1 MKKNNKVNKIIILI
15 VIALIFTISLV
26 IFILNYTKD
35 DSSFSILEKNWIS
48 NHKSSIID
56 ISVYNDIPVY
66 GKDGEGIIFSYLE
79 NFTNAYNIEFNKVSY
94 ITGTKTTLKDAAFR
108 ILDFNTKLTSED
120 IEIYKDYYVIV
131 SKEKQRINDI
141 SELKDKTLLVLDSDV
156 SSIRYYLNDG
166 KDIKFVSCESI
177 DDMLNQAKDNKEESY
192 MVLPNIE
199 YLDVI
204 LKNDLEIT
212 YYISEAYKRY
222 VLTVKDKTLRSIMN
236 KYMMIYSKEKV
247 VDDYKSYLL
256 NTFFKDKEI
265 TDEEKMNYNSHTYT
279 YGYTT
284 KMPFENKI
292 NKEFVG
298 TIANYL
304 SGFEDLTG
312 IDIKLVEYKNN
323 AELKQALSHGDVDF
337 LFANFNP
344 TGTNV
349 DIFTTISP
357 FKEEYVVLSKRPIV
371 VNTIRSLKNEKIH
384 TIANTYLSDYLNNNG
399 IVIEAYDTTDDLL
412 RNISS
417 NSVVMIDKDTYEYYK
432 DNKFKGYKVIYQDV
446 LNNDYTFVVRDVKKN
461 ETFYKLFSFYVS
473 SINYKDIKYE
483 YNTDYV
489 INSKN
494 EISILVKYLLIIFGI
509 VLSIALIL
517 IFIARKKT
525 KDKVIKKDDI
535 FKYID
540 TMTSLKNRN
549 YLNYNIRKWD
559 ENIIYPQ
566 AIVIIDLN
574 NVKYINDNYGHEEGD
589 EVIKKAASI
598 LINYQ
603 QENTD
608 IVRTDGNEFLIY
620 MVGYDEKKVIDYTR
634 KISKELKDL
643 PHKFGATLGYSMIE
657 NDVKTID
664 DAINEATLSMRQAK
678 EKL

>member
-1 MKKNNKVNKIIILI
+1 MKKSNKVNKIIILSI
-15 VIALIFTISLV
+15 IAIIFTISLV

-35 DSSFSILEKNWIS
+35 DSSFSILEKNWIN
-48 NHKSSIID
+48 NHKSNIID
-56 ISVYNDIPVY
+56 ISVYNDIPIY
-66 GKDGEGIIFSYLE
+66 GKDGEGLIFSYLDE
-79 NFTNAYNIEFNKVSY
+79 FTNAYNIEFNRVSY
-94 ITGTKTTLKDAAFR
+94 ITGTKTNLRDVAFR
-108 ILDFNTKLTSED
+108 ILDYNTKLTDED
-120 IEIYKDYYVIV
+120 IEIFKDYYVIV
-131 SKEKQRINDI
+131 SNKNKRINDI
-141 SELKDKTLLVLDSDV
+141 SDLKGSQLIVLNSDLN
-156 SSIRYYLNDG
+156 SIKYYLNDG
-166 KDIKFVSCESI
+166 KNIEFVTCESI
-177 DDMLNQAKDNKEESY
+177 SEMLNLSKDGDATY
-192 MVLPNIE
+192 MVLPNNQ
-199 YLDVI
+199 YLDII
-204 LKNDLEIT
+204 LKNDLDIV
-212 YYISEAYKRY
+212 YYITEVYKKY

-236 KYMMIYSKEKV
+236 KYKMIYTKELE
-247 VDDYKSYLL
+247 DTYKKQYTL
-256 NTFFKDKEI
+256 NTFFNNKDI
-265 TDEEKMNYNSHTYT
+265 TEEEKMNYNSHTYV

-284 KMPFENKI
+284 KMPFESGI

-323 AELKQALSHGDVDF
+323 AKLKEALSHGDIDF
-337 LFANFNP
+337 LFANFNIK
-344 TGTNV
+344 GVNV
-349 DIFTTISP
+349 DTFTTISP
-357 FKEEYVVLSKRPIV
+357 FKEEYVVLSKTPIL
-371 VNTIRSLKNEKIH
+371 VNSIRSLKKQTIH
-384 TIANTYLSDYLNNNG
+384 TINNSYLNDYLKQNK
-399 IVIEAYDTTDDLL
+399 ITTKTYDNTDILL
-412 RNISS
+412 RNIAN
-417 NSVVMIDKDTYEYYK
+417 NSIVMIDIDTYEYYR
-432 DNKFKGYKVIYQDV
+432 DNKFRGYKVIYQDT
-446 LNNDYTFVVRDVKKN
+446 LNNDYSFVIRDVKKN
-461 ETFYKLFSFYVS
+461 ETFNKLFSYYVS
-473 SINYKDIKYE
+473 SINYKTIKYK

-489 INSKN
+489 VNSKN
-494 EISILVKYLLIIFGI
+494 QISSLMKYLLIIFGI
-509 VLSIALIL
+509 VLVIALIT
-517 IFIARKKT
+517 IFIMKKKAKE
-525 KDKVIKKDDI
+525 KDIKKEDKL
-535 FKYID
+535 KYID

-608 IVRTDGNEFLIY
+608 IIRTDGNEFLIY

-634 KISKELKDL
+634 KISKELKEL